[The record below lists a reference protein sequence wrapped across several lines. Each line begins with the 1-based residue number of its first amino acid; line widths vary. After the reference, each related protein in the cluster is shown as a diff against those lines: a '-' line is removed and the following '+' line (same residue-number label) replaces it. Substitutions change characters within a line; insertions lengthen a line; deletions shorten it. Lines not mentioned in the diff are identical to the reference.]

1 MDGND
6 PTGATM
12 SSVGFHEGER
22 DVQHRAGVEAEAAR
36 LEGML
41 LPPRLDGGITRFLTE
56 RTLAVLTARDGTGRL
71 WTSALQ
77 GEAGFLDA
85 HGTTLTVHT
94 APQEDDPLQNMP
106 AGQEAGLL
114 TIDFAIRRRVRV
126 NGTLT
131 AGGRHTLQ
139 IDADQAFGN
148 CPSYIQ
154 QRTLTPAPDHPA
166 AASGEA
172 SGDGLLT
179 AGHERMIRQA
189 DTFFLGTTHPTRGT
203 DTSHKGGNPG
213 FVRVEDGVIWW
224 PDYAGNNLFNSLGN
238 IAVDPEAALL
248 FVDFATGTLVQLSGV
263 AQLEWVTPGSSGD
276 DGGTGRRVRFHPQQI
291 RTGRMPLRAQ
301 AVNFSLHNPELA
313 A

>member
-1 MDGND
+1 
-6 PTGATM
+6 M
-12 SSVGFHEGER
+12 SRVGFHEGER
-22 DVQHRAGVEAEAAR
+22 DVQHRAGVEDEAAR
-36 LEGML
+36 LERML
-41 LPPRLDGGITRFLTE
+41 LPPRLDGGITRFLAD

-71 WTSALQ
+71 WTSPLQ

-85 HGTTLTVHT
+85 HGTTLTVHA
-94 APQEDDPLQNMP
+94 APQDDDPLQDMP
-106 AGQEAGLL
+106 AGQEVGLL
-114 TIDFAIRRRVRV
+114 AIDFAIRRRVRV

-131 AGGRHTLQ
+131 AGGGHALQ

-154 QRTLTPAPDHPA
+154 QRILTPAPADTA
-166 AASGEA
+166 TASGEA
-172 SGDGLLT
+172 GLLT
-179 AGHERMIRQA
+179 AGFERMIRQA
-189 DTFFLGTTHPTRGT
+189 DTFFLGTTHPSRGT

-238 IAVDPEAALL
+238 IAVDPDAALL
-248 FVDFATGTLVQLSGV
+248 FVDFGTGTLVQLSGT
-263 AQLEWVTPGSSGD
+263 AELEWVTPGSSGD

-291 RTGRMPLRAQ
+291 RTGRIPLRAG
-301 AVNFSLHNPELA
+301 AVNFSPHNPELA